1 MSHNNRSIA
10 TTDQMQT
17 VVLFNFFSLLSYDIN
32 VRMDAVLFLV
42 TNCSFT
48 YLAWWI
54 LEHPM
59 DQSLLLA
66 VVVEAADVAALD
78 MQEEEPMDHQL
89 LVPQWHQRP
98 VHSKD
103 PEQDHQLPLIHLPE
117 IGLARYLHYPA
128 VSKIQGIQIVIVLYV
143 ITCK

>member
-1 MSHNNRSIA
+1 
-10 TTDQMQT
+10 
-17 VVLFNFFSLLSYDIN
+17 
-32 VRMDAVLFLV
+32 MDAVLFLV

-66 VVVEAADVAALD
+66 GVVEAADVAALD
-78 MQEEEPMDHQL
+78 MQEGEPMDHQL

-103 PEQDHQLPLIHLPE
+103 PEQDPQLPLIHLPE

-128 VSKIQGIQIVIVLYV
+128 VSKIQGIQIVIVSYV